1 MKIIVV
7 DNEPDRLEELVKC
20 LRAAFPNAEIT
31 DFTSPSLAVQYS
43 FENPVD
49 LVFAEYYTRR
59 FNGIQVAEGIHHFR
73 PETMIYLVTD
83 DNTGLAKKKNKEI
96 IGCLVRPFVIT
107 DIQKRIERD
116 SKTLERKLR
125 IKNNVISSHSRPRR
139 NKL

>member
-73 PETMIYLVTD
+73 HLIPDPGGISYEINTDKIYHISFKLCLCLFCRD
-83 DNTGLAKKKNKEI
+83 WRSRHHQRKTG
-96 IGCLVRPFVIT
+96 GR
-107 DIQKRIERD
+107 
-116 SKTLERKLR
+116 
-125 IKNNVISSHSRPRR
+125 
-139 NKL
+139 